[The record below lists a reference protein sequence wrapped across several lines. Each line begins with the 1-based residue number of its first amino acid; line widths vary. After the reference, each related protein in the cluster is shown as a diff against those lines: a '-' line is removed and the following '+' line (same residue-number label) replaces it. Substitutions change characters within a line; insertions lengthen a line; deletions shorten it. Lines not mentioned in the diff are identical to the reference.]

1 MPYEI
6 VPNLPAV
13 LGEIAYFRQLTE
25 ESLHRLT
32 EQAYVLSLNKGDVLV
47 AKDAPRIDGLF
58 AVLEGQIHLYIPLP
72 DVTRTLLLIDPGM
85 TLGESIL
92 LRQVPTPYE
101 AAATRKSRVLVLDGA
116 RWLSELRGSPDMAL
130 AVLNCMAENQLNAM
144 SALARNSRRSDLSR
158 VATYLLDHRP
168 RIQSESYS
176 FELPA
181 RKMDIAS
188 LLGMSN
194 ASFSRALQ
202 QLKANGL
209 IQVEGSCIQVLRSSE
224 LTSLIAPKSE

>member
-1 MPYEI
+1 MPVEI
-6 VPNLPAV
+6 VHDLPAV
-13 LGEIAYFRQLTE
+13 LGEIAYFRQLPE
-25 ESLHRLT
+25 ESLQRLT

-58 AVLEGQIHLYIPLP
+58 AVLEGQIQISIPLP
-72 DVTRTLLLIDPGM
+72 DVTRTLVLIDAGM

-92 LRQVPTPYE
+92 LRQVPAPYE
-101 AAATRKSRVLVLDGA
+101 ATATRKSRILALDGK
-116 RWLSELRGSPDMAL
+116 RWLDEVRCSLDMAL
-130 AVLNCMAENQLNAM
+130 AVLNCMAENQLKSM
-144 SALARNSRRSDLSR
+144 SALARNSRRSDLTR
-158 VATYLLDHRP
+158 VAAYLLDHRP
-168 RIQSESYS
+168 KIQSESYS

-202 QLKANGL
+202 QLKVNGV
-209 IQVEGSCIQVLRSSE
+209 IHVEGACIQVLRSSE
-224 LTSLIAPKSE
+224 LTSLATPKAD